1 MTMFEVHPILGVQER
16 DGSRL
21 RYPDLVEISPY
32 GKSFIENNISIASK
46 APNFPSQGF
55 DLSLRIFYSRSFK
68 NKFGSGTESK
78 YVPVLIFERQFYFN
92 FHAPLYTGLLNLWNI
107 LRPS

>member
-16 DGSRL
+16 DGSR
-21 RYPDLVEISPY
+21 RHYPDIVEISPY
-32 GKSFIENNISIASK
+32 GKSFIEKNISIASK
-46 APNFPSQGF
+46 APDYPSQGF
-55 DLSLRIFYSRSFK
+55 DLNLRIFYSKSFK

-78 YVPVLIFERQFYFN
+78 YVPVLIFERQFYFI

-107 LRPS
+107 LNPS